1 MIAFGPNPCTLPAR
15 IADALR
21 GEYPIDIQF
30 GAGRIPAAVGV
41 DAGCVDNWFGCAM
54 GRANDSI
61 NTYLF
66 RIDAVDGKAGA
77 DFLKKQAGAI
87 AEIIGKGI
95 K

>member
-1 MIAFGPNPCTLPAR
+1 
-15 IADALR
+15 
-21 GEYPIDIQF
+21 
-30 GAGRIPAAVGV
+30 
-41 DAGCVDNWFGCAM
+41 M